1 MLSPFLLVGVGGSG
15 GKTVRA
21 TKQALSYLLEQAGW
35 TNGWPA
41 GWQFLHIDSPVAQ
54 DGLAF
59 PAPLLPAKEYMALV
73 PTGVSYGTVHNNVM
87 KGLGS
92 AEAEIDRALPAP
104 KDVQVPIIMGAG
116 AYRAVGRTIALGG
129 LKAIE
134 ERVSTMMTDMQV
146 QTATSELQELTQAL
160 GGKVGKVGA
169 PTVVLISSVAGGSGA
184 GMFIDVAEAIKS
196 AIGPKPEAHLLF
208 SLLYAPDVFEQL
220 GPASMAA
227 MVPNSMATMAELVSG
242 FWNQVPTAATSQLYS
257 SKGLVI
263 PQDAA
268 QSKIGPAFNYIIGR
282 KNGTVDFGS
291 QDGVYLAMA
300 NSLAGWMTN
309 STAQSELVAYG
320 MANFGAKAAPRPDA
334 TPLVPGATPKPLS
347 AMGFA
352 RVTLGTEKFF
362 EYSAERL
369 AKETLKTVLFKHTH
383 TDAGLKEKTDAQWVQ
398 HFTDLNE
405 GAFISDSRMDELT
418 EQNNQVIEAI
428 HPDTSEILTR
438 LRGHVDQAVRQ
449 GLTKA
454 GHDFNT
460 WVTRITNSYENVS
473 PSLLDDAATL
483 RNARVRAWVETM
495 PDHIIGLINA
505 TIAQQ
510 GLPVTIG
517 LLQRLIDQSNRAAEE
532 LLTER
537 ASHLTDAGN
546 LTHLVSQAL
555 GPAASMNA
563 IPATHPAIAQATHQ
577 TEMAFYYQAMAET
590 KKVASEIIKDFS
602 ANFITPLLKVLS
614 GGLSTLRNNVT
625 NPKLPD
631 SRENPYQSWPD
642 FESVSVGREFFPAPN
657 EQMLIKPDAFPQQF
671 DTLLT
676 ETVANSNVSAPRAAI
691 EEFLLGSKAKA
702 VAKLKDKMKWDF
714 LIQTGLWIPMNRQY
728 QLHQAA
734 NQPARFDMVTD
745 HMKYVEHAKKWL
757 RVDGRAFRSFFDQ
770 TIVSFLDAEGN
781 NQVRSERGEVF
792 TAAVSAAVGCSDPL
806 VEMDPTLVGA
816 IHGNVPITHLCTGI
830 PVDKSSDLYTALE
843 NILINHGISN
853 PDPWFIGKGKG
864 ANTKSIE
871 IFTQLEGSVN
881 PMTMSSLMAPMG
893 VEWNRHGMTKKSR
906 ESFMNARRA
915 RPLPEAIPAHPSQ
928 WRAMMRG
935 WFISDLLNQLKEVP
949 APAGSKERGPS
960 VSIWAGPANQWI
972 DFPQPLHAKEP
983 VTNSDEYL
991 AVALNSLV
999 LGMVES
1005 CQIGSLAPLEPYQR
1019 LVEVG
1024 DTWSQLD
1031 KWILDGELE
1040 EGARDPLAES
1050 AGTAEMQM
1058 DDRKKACESFFIAEQ
1073 QYFRDGLKQLKE
1085 YQSSRVYPLW
1095 WEIREEIDAELQ
1107 ACIER
1112 VESRRAQTGFGRKRN
1127 VPGLAD

>member
-54 DGLAF
+54 DGLEF

-73 PTGVSYGTVHNNVM
+73 PSGVNYGSVHNNVM
-87 KGLGS
+87 KNLGS
-92 AEAEIDRALPAP
+92 AEADIDRALPAP
-104 KDVQVPIIMGAG
+104 QAVQVPIIMGAG

-134 ERVSTMMTDMQV
+134 ERVSEMLTAMQV
-146 QTATSELQELTQAL
+146 QTATSEMRELTQML

-184 GMFIDVAEAIKS
+184 GMFLDVAEAVKS
-196 AIGPKPEAHLLF
+196 AVGPKPEAHLLF

-227 MVPNSMATMAELVSG
+227 MVPNSMATMVELVSG
-242 FWNQVPTAATSQLYS
+242 FWNQVPTSATAQLYS
-257 SKGLVI
+257 GKGLVI

-268 QSKIGPAFNYIIGR
+268 LSTIGPAFNYIIGR
-282 KNGTVDFGS
+282 KNGTIDFGS
-291 QDGVYLAMA
+291 QSGVYLAMA

-309 STAQSELVAYG
+309 ATAQSELVAYG
-320 MANFGAKAAPRPDA
+320 MANFHAKSKPRPDA
-334 TPLVPGATPKPLS
+334 TPLVGGNTSKPLS

-369 AKETLKTVLFKHTH
+369 AKETLKTVLHKHTQ
-383 TDAGLKEKTDAQWVQ
+383 TDPGLKQKTDAQWVQ
-398 HFTDLNE
+398 HFTDLSE

-438 LRGHVDQAVRQ
+438 LRSHVDQAVRQ
-449 GLTKA
+449 GLTKT

-460 WVTRITNSYENVS
+460 WVTRITNSYENVL
-473 PSLLDDAATL
+473 PTLLDDAAAL
-483 RNARVRAWVETM
+483 RNARARAWVETM
-495 PDHIIGLINA
+495 PDHIIGLVNA

-517 LLQRLIDQSNRAAEE
+517 LLQRLIDQSTRAAEE

-537 ASHLTDAGN
+537 ASHLADAGN

-563 IPATHPAIAQATHQ
+563 IPATHPAIPQATHQ

-590 KKVASEIIKDFS
+590 KKVSSEIINDFS
-602 ANFITPLLKVLS
+602 ASFLAPLLKVLS

-642 FESVSVGREFFPAPN
+642 FESLSVGREFFPAPN
-657 EQMLIKPDAFPQQF
+657 EQMLIKPDVFPQQF

-702 VAKLKDKMKWDF
+702 VSKLKDKMKWDF
-714 LIQTGLWIPMNRQY
+714 LVQTDLWIPMNRQY

-745 HMKYVEHAKKWL
+745 HMQYVEHAKKWL

-770 TIVSFLDAEGN
+770 TIVTYLEAEGN
-781 NQVRSERGEVF
+781 KQIQNERGSDFVAGV
-792 TAAVSAAVGCSDPL
+792 TAAVSCSDPL
-806 VEMDPTLVGA
+806 VEMDKAILGA
-816 IHGNVPITHLCTGI
+816 IHGDVPVTHMCTGI
-830 PVDKSSDLYTALE
+830 PVDKASPLYVPLQ
-843 NILINHGISN
+843 NVLINHGVGN
-853 PDPWFIGKGKG
+853 PAGWFIGKGSG
-864 ANTKSIE
+864 ANLKSIE
-871 IFTQLEGSVN
+871 IFTQLDSSVN

-906 ESFMNARRA
+906 ESFMSARRA

-928 WRAMMRG
+928 WRAMIRG
-935 WFISDLLNQLKEVP
+935 WFISTLLNQLKEVP
-949 APAGSKERGPS
+949 APPGSKERGPS
-960 VSIWAGPANQWI
+960 VSVWAGSGSKWV

-983 VTNSDEYL
+983 VTNADEYL

-999 LGMVES
+999 LAMIQCNQV
-1005 CQIGSLAPLEPYQR
+1005 GSLAPLQPYQR
-1019 LVEVG
+1019 LVDLG

-1040 EGARDPLAES
+1040 EGAPNPLGES
-1050 AGTAEMQM
+1050 AGTPDMEM
-1058 DDRKKACESFFIAEQ
+1058 DERKKACESFFIAEQ
-1073 QYFRDGLKQLKE
+1073 EYFRSELKQLKQYE
-1085 YQSSRVYPLW
+1085 SSRVYPLW
-1095 WEIREEIDAELQ
+1095 WELREEIDAELQ

-1127 VPGLAD
+1127 VPGLAE